1 MNSIKK
7 MIEWDREHPARF
19 LPTALLIP
27 DKDIP
32 KLEDYLLKHN
42 FDMNRCLE
50 LLLEDHASVDEASV
64 SKLRTAYQA
73 RYLFLQPKYFRVD
86 AEVWYRFGVLARLA
100 GVSRCR
106 LFTAMMA
113 AKWALK
119 PYKVLRIFN
128 ACMIYT
134 EFLSLAPKFA
144 RINRRFK
151 RRPPARE
158 PPQQLAA

>member
-19 LPTALLIP
+19 LSTALLIP

-64 SKLRTAYQA
+64 SKLR
-73 RYLFLQPKYFRVD
+73 F
-86 AEVWYRFGVLARLA
+86 
-100 GVSRCR
+100 
-106 LFTAMMA
+106 
-113 AKWALK
+113 
-119 PYKVLRIFN
+119 
-128 ACMIYT
+128 
-134 EFLSLAPKFA
+134 
-144 RINRRFK
+144 
-151 RRPPARE
+151 
-158 PPQQLAA
+158 